1 MRQQPT
7 EPLDTD
13 GMQFA
18 CCINGDGSAT
28 AKSWPDVEAWSE
40 SHHGLW
46 VHLNKDAPRV
56 RSWLME
62 RSGLSEVT
70 IEALLTHDS
79 RPRAFHGQYGFVTI
93 LRGVNTNPGAEEE
106 DMVALRM
113 WSDGK
118 RLITL
123 WDEKLKTPLDI
134 QSRLMDT
141 RNGPKTIAELY
152 ERLIARLTER
162 IGLTVE
168 TLEGDLDAIEV
179 RLETESSPELRREV
193 SDMRRKLA
201 DLRRYI
207 APQRE
212 ALGSFLAHPPEWFDD
227 ANKQRLRESA
237 DRTVNYIEE
246 IDSAREQAIVLKD
259 EISNQLAESA
269 NRTLYILALISG
281 IFLPFGFVTG
291 LFGINVGGIPGTNNS
306 SGFFVFCGVLL
317 GLLVAQIV
325 IFKRLK
331 WF

>member
-1 MRQQPT
+1 MHPQTT
-7 EPLDTD
+7 EPHDTD

-28 AKSWPDVEAWSE
+28 AIGWPEVEAWNE
-40 SHHGLW
+40 GEDGLW

-56 RSWLME
+56 RSWIVE
-62 RSGLSEVT
+62 RSRLSKIT
-70 IEALLTHDS
+70 TEALLAPES
-79 RPRAFHGQYGFVTI
+79 RPRAFHGKVGFVTI

-106 DMVALRM
+106 DMVALRI

-134 QSRLMDT
+134 LSRLMDT

-168 TLEGDLDAIEV
+168 TLEGDLDDIEV
-179 RLETESSPELRREV
+179 RMETESSPELRREV
-193 SDMRRKLA
+193 SDMRRKLS

-212 ALGSFLAHPPEWFDD
+212 ALGSFLAH
-227 ANKQRLRESA
+227 
-237 DRTVNYIEE
+237 
-246 IDSAREQAIVLKD
+246 
-259 EISNQLAESA
+259 A
-269 NRTLYILALISG
+269 NRRLPLRLDLRLAH
-281 IFLPFGFVTG
+281 
-291 LFGINVGGIPGTNNS
+291 NYY
-306 SGFFVFCGVLL
+306 
-317 GLLVAQIV
+317 
-325 IFKRLK
+325 
-331 WF
+331 